1 MMSII
6 IYSLNIIVLVLLSF
20 ALYKNVNHQSLK
32 DFFVPALM
40 LKVLAGIAMGLLFK
54 YHYGFGDTITY
65 FNEACRYA
73 SITETGLVDYIKSLF
88 DNSATPFQ
96 SNFYNQPRALLI
108 SKITSVFALI
118 TYNNYWITSVYFSL
132 IAFGGLWA
140 LACTVYRHFGNK
152 LAVLLALFV
161 FPSVVFWSAGIS
173 KESLSVAAVAWLIS
187 SFMNYTKN
195 RSSISIYSLL
205 IDVIALLLLWYLR
218 YFYAGVLILSA
229 VSGLV
234 TIYISS
240 KSVKVSSHPIYQ
252 FAIYVICGIVM
263 TGIVSLTKYN
273 FHIENIARVIAKNH
287 DLLVEKSDPG
297 ELIQYENID
306 GTFIS
311 IIKNSPKA
319 LFSGL
324 FRPLPSDGANILSY
338 FTQLEN
344 TIVLLLSIITL
355 LLSVKK
361 MTLKKR
367 ILLFSAI
374 TYVLL
379 LATFLALS
387 TPNFGSLVRYKVG
400 FLPILL
406 LLITIDNP
414 LIKRLNQRLFS

>member
-1 MMSII
+1 M
-6 IYSLNIIVLVLLSF
+6 SF

-32 DFFVPALM
+32 VFFVPALA
-40 LKVLAGIAMGLLFK
+40 LKVLAGIALGLLFK
-54 YHYGFGDTITY
+54 YYYGFGDTLTY

-73 SITETGLVDYIKSLF
+73 SITETGWVDYIKSLF
-88 DNSATPFQ
+88 DNSAAPFQ

-140 LACTVYRHFGNK
+140 LACAVYRHFGNK

-173 KESLSVAAVAWLIS
+173 KESLSVAAVAWLVS
-187 SFMNYTKN
+187 SFINYSKN

-205 IDVIALLLLWYLR
+205 LDVIALLLLWHLR
-218 YFYAGVLILSA
+218 YFYAGVLILSI

-234 TIYISS
+234 TTYISS
-240 KSVKVSSHPIYQ
+240 KSVKVNSHPIYQ

-273 FHIENIARVIAKNH
+273 FHIENIAGVIAKNH
-287 DLLVEKSDPG
+287 DALVEKSDPG
-297 ELIQYENID
+297 EIIQFENID

-311 IIKNSPKA
+311 IIKNSPEA

-324 FRPLPSDGANILSY
+324 FRPLPSDGSGLFFYLSQFENSVILLL
-338 FTQLEN
+338 FLTC
-344 TIVLLLSIITL
+344 LLSIKEKTT
-355 LLSVKK
+355 SS
-361 MTLKKR
+361 TR
-367 ILLFSAI
+367 ILLFTGLCYCAI
-374 TYVLL
+374 

-406 LLITIDNP
+406 LIITINNP
-414 LIKRLNQRLFS
+414 LIKRLNDRLFT